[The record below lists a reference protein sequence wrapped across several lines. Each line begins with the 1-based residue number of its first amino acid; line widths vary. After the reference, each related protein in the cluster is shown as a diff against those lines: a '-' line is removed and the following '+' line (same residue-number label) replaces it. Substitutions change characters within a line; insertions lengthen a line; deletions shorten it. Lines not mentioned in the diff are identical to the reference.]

1 MPFKDVFRADP
12 EVAGENGEPE
22 ALLSALSTGPV
33 GLGDRV
39 GRFDPTLALRTCR
52 ADGCS

>member
-12 EVAGENGEPE
+12 EVAGDNGEIE

-39 GRFDPTLALRTCR
+39 GRSIPRSRCARVAPTA
-52 ADGCS
+52 S